1 MGIWVVVVGL
11 HRHCLVRVKR
21 KIISDSSDD
30 AEDPDKT
37 MTMETDNNNPD
48 VLKDIDSFLAS
59 SSEETAPLVSDNSN
73 WMHLAKRLNREERE
87 SVSKRFSEELRL
99 LSSGLLKEKG
109 FRNAMSLF
117 QVPQMTQLQLAAM
130 LMMKTPK

>member
-1 MGIWVVVVGL
+1 
-11 HRHCLVRVKR
+11 
-21 KIISDSSDD
+21 
-30 AEDPDKT
+30 

-59 SSEETAPLVSDNSN
+59 SSEETAPLASDNSN

-87 SVSKRFSEELRL
+87 SVSKRFSEELGL

-130 LMMKTPK
+130 LMMKTLKVNQDVNVSENGISLL